1 MHGWTAG
8 LVAAGLALGTV
19 APVTGQTRAPERVT
33 GGEWVQMSRP
43 ELVET
48 SAQVMA
54 RPDIPFT
61 AREEIIRI
69 RSLEM
74 DWDIAGM
81 VYAPKNPSATPVGA
95 DGKKAGLFLLHG
107 GSSDHRSM
115 DRFARFLV
123 SKYGYKIVT
132 MSYPGRLNLQDASRD
147 WPGDTIK
154 GDGTVRT
161 PVWLRDS
168 LITPDQYT
176 VVEDREESRRRRWGT
191 LILACAKEGTEF
203 YDRMAGWPVAFEEG
217 GKALLAKHLPQGEF
231 SIYAHGHSTGGPFT
245 MIFSQRVPNVAGII
259 GMESSPF
266 GEMYGEVLRSAQNIE
281 EPWGIGFEC
290 LRIRSWRDTARY
302 AGYEAIQ
309 EEGLKALER
318 LPMLMEEIHESWA
331 KSTKTAQFKAEN
343 MIHFDSPEAL
353 TDAAKAVAKRLKLD
367 EAGTKAMVGRYLG
380 YRRELSGPG
389 TKPMPPVFSIIA
401 KNSRDHTPE
410 GYRNFYLPFYSRM
423 QPAPKVRVVQVDAG
437 THGYSAA
444 EEELP
449 MGIAPVGAHLWHQ
462 AITGGFYTTS
472 APESMPQGNADEAA
486 IKTGGT
492 ARERFPAFRLIGNV
506 HYVGSSNAGA
516 FLLTTP
522 EGHVLIDSG
531 YPKTEAWVRES
542 IEALGFE
549 VSDVRIL
556 LNTHA
561 HADHVGGHAR
571 LKEWTGARVLTS
583 AADKPVLADGGRS
596 DFRGDGSLLWRPV
609 NADGTVSD
617 GQKISLGGTT
627 LVAHL
632 TPGHT
637 RGNTTWTTTVTEGG
651 KTYQVVFAGSM
662 GLNANVPLVGNM
674 KYPGIA
680 DDYRRSF
687 AKLKSLPCDVFLPF
701 HAQHYDLPAKKATLD
716 AGARSNPF
724 VDPGA
729 CRAYYEKNE
738 KAFLEQLSVER
749 ETR

>member
-1 MHGWTAG
+1 M
-8 LVAAGLALGTV
+8 
-19 APVTGQTRAPERVT
+19 
-33 GGEWVQMSRP
+33 
-43 ELVET
+43 
-48 SAQVMA
+48 
-54 RPDIPFT
+54 
-61 AREEIIRI
+61 
-69 RSLEM
+69 
-74 DWDIAGM
+74 
-81 VYAPKNPSATPVGA
+81 
-95 DGKKAGLFLLHG
+95 
-107 GSSDHRSM
+107 
-115 DRFARFLV
+115 
-123 SKYGYKIVT
+123 
-132 MSYPGRLNLQDASRD
+132 
-147 WPGDTIK
+147 
-154 GDGTVRT
+154 
-161 PVWLRDS
+161 
-168 LITPDQYT
+168 
-176 VVEDREESRRRRWGT
+176 
-191 LILACAKEGTEF
+191 
-203 YDRMAGWPVAFEEG
+203 
-217 GKALLAKHLPQGEF
+217 
-231 SIYAHGHSTGGPFT
+231 
-245 MIFSQRVPNVAGII
+245 PNVAGII

-353 TDAAKAVAKRLKLD
+353 TEAAKAVAKRLKLD
-367 EAGTKAMVGRYLG
+367 EAGTKAMVDRYLG

-410 GYRNFYLPFYSRM
+410 GYKDFYLPFYSRM
-423 QPAPKVRVVQVDAG
+423 KPAPKVLVVQVDAG

-444 EEELP
+444 EEGLP
-449 MGIAPVGAHLWHQ
+449 MGIAPVGAHLWYK
-462 AITGGFYTTS
+462 AITGGFYAKPRRGARRRQEA
-472 APESMPQGNADEAA
+472 APQEKADDAA
-486 IKTGGT
+486 IKIGGT
-492 ARERFPAFRLIGNV
+492 ARERFPAFQLIGNV

-522 EGHVLIDSG
+522 EGHILIDSG
-531 YPKTEAWVRES
+531 YPKTEAWIRES
-542 IEALGFE
+542 IESLGFKL
-549 VSDVRIL
+549 SDVRIM

-596 DFRGDGSLLWRPV
+596 DFRSDGSLLWLPV
-609 NADGTVSD
+609 AADGTISD

-637 RGNTTWTTTVTEGG
+637 RGNTTWTTTVTEAG

-662 GLNANVPLVGNM
+662 GLNANVPLDGQHEV
-674 KYPGIA
+674 PGDRRRLPA
-680 DDYRRSF
+680 VLREAEVAPVRRLPAVPRAALRPAGEEGEAGRRRHAESVRRSGR
-687 AKLKSLPCDVFLPF
+687 LPRVLREEREGVSRADGRRAPDEIAVRGAIAF
-701 HAQHYDLPAKKATLD
+701 TLTSALVTACGERC
-716 AGARSNPF
+716 AGAAGPVGRAPWRTQRPPPRDRVRSQ
-724 VDPGA
+724 DR
-729 CRAYYEKNE
+729 RA
-738 KAFLEQLSVER
+738 SR
-749 ETR
+749 R